1 MTRTKT
7 MFITRKLREP
17 CFDSVKKIFEK
28 KKTVLVQT
36 LRKSVFCLLKL
47 ASETKQNETN

>member
-17 CFDSVKKIFEK
+17 CFDSVKKIFE